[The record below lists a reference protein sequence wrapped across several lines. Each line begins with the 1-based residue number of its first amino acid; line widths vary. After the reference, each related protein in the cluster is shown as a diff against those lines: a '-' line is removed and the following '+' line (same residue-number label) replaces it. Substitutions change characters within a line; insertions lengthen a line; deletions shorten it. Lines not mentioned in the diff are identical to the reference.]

1 MSTQEI
7 TKMAHRSADQ
17 GGVLVDTFS
26 LKDWELTT
34 NKCHILNSKCTS
46 SFICDK
52 TRERLQAEGVIE
64 EAKPEVITNKPLE
77 EFSKLKQSLAPL
89 TDLCN
94 FCKYDLTL
102 SMAHFPDMTY
112 SNNLLK
118 LEHKPSGLVLEFNT
132 MESLFPVLSKSFGL
146 PNNLKV
152 APSEA
157 WLKARMDSEYT
168 QNVMNAKFDWTFSS
182 DYRGSLR
189 QRVVDGET
197 TQVVDMVD
205 GDRVEF
211 GVSDRIDLEKLK
223 EHKEILF
230 YDEIDLF
237 EDELADHGMAKCS
250 VKIRF
255 MDDSFFILLR
265 YFLRVDNVFV
275 RYFDTRYYHEFG
287 KKFVLR
293 EFTNR
298 EATVSELDLPESHAL
313 ALLNNPAELYTHVP
327 QKCFEMDKVLLD
339 KEDK

>member
-1 MSTQEI
+1 MSVPQI
-7 TKMAHRSADQ
+7 KKMEHRSADQ
-17 GGVLVDTFS
+17 GGVLVQSFS
-26 LKDWELTT
+26 LKNWDLVT

-52 TRERLQAEGVIE
+52 TRQRLQAEGVIE
-64 EAKPEVITNKPLE
+64 EAKPEGATNKPLE
-77 EFSKLKQSLAPL
+77 VLSKLKQVLMPL
-89 TDLCN
+89 NDLCN

-112 SNNLLK
+112 SNNSLR

-132 MESLFPVLSKSFGL
+132 MEALFPVLAKSFGL

-157 WLKARMDSEYT
+157 WLKARMDSKYT

-189 QRVVDGET
+189 QRK
-197 TQVVDMVD
+197 MD
-205 GDRVEF
+205 GDTNELIDIDEDCIEL
-211 GVSDRIDLEKLK
+211 GVSDQIDLEKLK

-287 KKFVLR
+287 QNFMLR

-298 EATVSELDLPESHAL
+298 EATVSELKLPECHQL
-313 ALLNNPAELYTHVP
+313 TLLSNPAELYTHVP
-327 QKCFEMDKVLLD
+327 RKIFEMDKVILD
-339 KEDK
+339 KNK